1 MSQKVQKYS
10 SADGPSCFDS
20 ERMFLNAKQCF
31 SIKSTGVKKE
41 MVKRF
46 QLSYVFAQ
54 KLRLPIQQRV
64 KKKGFDGVSLG
75 LFTPNFHLSLT

>member
-1 MSQKVQKYS
+1 
-10 SADGPSCFDS
+10 
-20 ERMFLNAKQCF
+20 
-31 SIKSTGVKKE
+31 

-75 LFTPNFHLSLT
+75 LFTPNFHLSLTWTVLPVIYREMLNYVEQANL